1 MPGKKI
7 RKVRRRSWCGDGG
20 GGKKMMSDAIFFR
33 MRARALSLLLIP
45 AMRCSTR
52 PTHQPKLSP
61 QALFL
66 WGGGGERR
74 GCGGRRP
81 KVSRRHIRRAR
92 FFWQTVSFLLSLS
105 LLLFFSL
112 SLFHF
117 LYIIFFFFFLL
128 PHTWTFLTN
137 CRTFCSIW
145 LSAISSF
152 N

>member
-1 MPGKKI
+1 MGM
-7 RKVRRRSWCGDGG
+7 VEEGE
-20 GGKKMMSDAIFFR
+20 KKMMSDASFFR

-45 AMRCSTR
+45 AMHCSTR

-92 FFWQTVSFLLSLS
+92 FFLQTVSFLLSLS
-105 LLLFFSL
+105 
-112 SLFHF
+112 
-117 LYIIFFFFFLL
+117 
-128 PHTWTFLTN
+128 HTYQEHAKGRQQDGADVLDDEGGVDHGGGGG
-137 CRTFCSIW
+137 
-145 LSAISSF
+145 
-152 N
+152 